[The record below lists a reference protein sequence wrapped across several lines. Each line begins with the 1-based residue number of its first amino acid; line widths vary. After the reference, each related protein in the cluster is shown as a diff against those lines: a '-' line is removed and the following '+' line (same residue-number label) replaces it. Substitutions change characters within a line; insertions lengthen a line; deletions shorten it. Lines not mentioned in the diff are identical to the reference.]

1 MPLWLQNL
9 LVLLLVAAC
18 LAWVGRQAWQSLR
31 GRRSRLGSCC
41 AKGCAAPEPS
51 PQDSATDKAVPATP
65 QRVQFIPVEMLSRR
79 ARESQ
84 KK

>member
-9 LVLLLVAAC
+9 VVLLVVAAC
-18 LAWVGRQAWQSLR
+18 LAWVTRQAWQSLR

-41 AKGCAAPEPS
+41 AKGCAPQQT
-51 PQDSATDKAVPATP
+51 PQDSGADKTVAPAP

-79 ARESQ
+79 VRESHR
-84 KK
+84 K